1 MKQIFLA
8 PRSNETAYKNYI
20 SSMQGRPKA
29 ELQQYLSPEEQA
41 SLSDHEFI
49 HAWGCQPSLEGRW
62 ASMNLGDYVLFYAK
76 GKFMSV
82 GELVFKKKSSD
93 LALALWPRNKDT
105 NEPWSCVFFVD
116 KLVQIDLSL
125 EDFNQLTGYELSAVM
140 GFMPVRTGV
149 EKLASKFGSVEGFV
163 ESLKTGFELDQI
175 EELSSLSSTK
185 ISQDA
190 LEEIAR
196 FDELTREKDD
206 AQIEE
211 ALANYAKN
219 AKGKKPEQVT
229 KQVTSYKRNRKM
241 VDDLKQKY
249 QSKCQ
254 ICGFTFQMANGKYYS
269 EAAHIIPISSGQA
282 GVDSPDNIWILC
294 ANHHKMLD
302 TGAITA
308 LDKKQVLIDGKHIA
322 LANS

>member
-29 ELQQYLSPEEQA
+29 ELEQYLSAAELN
-41 SLSDHEFI
+41 SLSELDSI

-62 ASMNLGDYVLFYAK
+62 ASMNLGDYVIFYAR
-76 GKFMSV
+76 GKFLSV
-82 GELVFKKKSSD
+82 GELIFKKKSSE
-93 LALALWPRNKDT
+93 LALALWPRSKDT

-125 EDFNQLTGYELSAVM
+125 EDFNQLTGYNLTAVM
-140 GFMPVRTGV
+140 GFMPVRTGI
-149 EKLASKFGSVEGFV
+149 EKLEARFGSVEGFI

-175 EELSSLSSTK
+175 DELSSLSSTK
-185 ISQDA
+185 ISADS

-196 FDELTREKDD
+196 FDELTRDKDD
-206 AQIEE
+206 AKIEE
-211 ALANYAKN
+211 ALINYTKN
-219 AKGKKPEQVT
+219 AQGKKPEQVT
-229 KQVTSYKRNRKM
+229 KQVTSFKRNRKM
-241 VDDLKQKY
+241 VDDLKQKHGN
-249 QSKCQ
+249 KCQ
-254 ICGFTFQMANGKYYS
+254 ICGFTFRMANGKYYS
-269 EAAHIIPISSGQA
+269 EAAHIIPISSGQE

-302 TGAITA
+302 TGAIEA
-308 LDKKQVLIDGKHIA
+308 VGNHQVIIDGAKIEV
-322 LANS
+322 